1 MFGATKDFL
10 GKPAPPGYIA
20 GLGRGATGFTTR
32 SDIGPAREGPTEADI
47 ARLQEQAKRKA
58 AENGDDDD
66 ERYQDPDNE
75 TGLFN
80 AAPYEAD
87 DEEAD
92 QIYEAVVAKLDERWK
107 SRREAREKEEQE
119 KLIKERPKI
128 QDQFADLKRGL
139 HTVSAEEWEN
149 LPEVGNI
156 AGKNRKKANLREK
169 FAPVP
174 DSLLPRAQEEMAT
187 TLDSQ
192 SHGLATP
199 AGAMTNFREIG
210 EANKQVLG
218 LRLDRMAD
226 SASGS
231 TTIDPKGYLT
241 DLNSVIVKSAAEIG
255 DLKKARLLLKSV
267 ITTNPKHAPG
277 WIAAARLEEHAG
289 KLTDARQIIDKG
301 CLECPKSEDIW
312 LEAARLNNTDNAK
325 KILANA
331 VKQIPQSVKIWLQA
345 VQLETTPK
353 TKKTVIRRA
362 LDFVPNSVKLWKT
375 AVEMED
381 DPNNARILLARAVE
395 LVPQSVELWIALA
408 RLETYENARKVLNN
422 ARKMIPTS
430 HEIWITAFC
439 LQEANNADTD
449 QLEKLVGVGVKSL
462 SMMESA
468 LSRDQWLE
476 EAENCEKNGF
486 VKTCQAIV
494 RATVGMGVEEADLK
508 STWMEDAESA
518 ISHQSYDTAR
528 AIYAHALKTF
538 PSKKSIWRRAAL
550 LEKSHGTAT
559 SLEELLMRSVK
570 FCPHAEFLWLM
581 GAKEKWI
588 GGDVPGARAILDA
601 AFVANPNSEQI
612 WLAAVKLE
620 AENGEHERAEK
631 LLSNARVKA
640 DTMKVWMKSAVLE
653 RQLGKIPEA
662 LQLLDQGLAK
672 YPTAEKLWMIRGQ
685 ILVDRGDNKMAQA
698 NFTKALTHCP
708 KCVPLWIMSA
718 RLEEQTGVLIRARAK
733 LERGRLLNPKSP
745 ELWLESVRIE
755 LRGNNANMGK
765 TLMAKALQECPS
777 SGLLWSES
785 VWLETRAQ
793 RKGKIVDAL
802 KKSENSAHVLITA
815 ARLFWSDRQ
824 VEKARSWF
832 LKAEKADADLG
843 DAWAWHYKFE
853 MEHGDEP
860 RKQELMTRCKANEPR
875 HGEYWQ
881 VVAKDLKNAGKPLD
895 EILVLVALSLPSN
908 VVP

>member
-10 GKPAPPGYIA
+10 GKAAPPGYIA

-47 ARLQEQAKRKA
+47 AKLQEQAKRKA
-58 AENGDDDD
+58 AEDGDDDD

-80 AAPYEAD
+80 TAPYEAD

-92 QIYEAVVAKLDERWK
+92 QIYDAIDAKLDERRK
-107 SRREAREKEEQE
+107 ARREAREKEMKEQ
-119 KLIKERPKI
+119 LNKERPKI

-139 HTVSAEEWEN
+139 NTVTTEEWEN

-169 FAPVP
+169 FAPAP

-187 TLDSQ
+187 TLDMQ
-192 SHGLATP
+192 PNGLVTP
-199 AGAMTNFREIG
+199 APGTMTNFREIG

-218 LRLDRMAD
+218 MRLDRMAD
-226 SASGS
+226 SASGK

-241 DLNSVIVKSAAEIG
+241 GLNSVVIKSEAEIG
-255 DLKKARLLLKSV
+255 DLKKARDLLKSV

-289 KLTDARQIIDKG
+289 KLADARQIIDKG
-301 CLECPKSEDIW
+301 CAECPKSEDIW
-312 LEAARLNNTDNAK
+312 LEAARLNNTENAK

-331 VKQIPQSVKIWLQA
+331 VKQIPQSVKIWLHA
-345 VQLETTPK
+345 AQLETTPK
-353 TKKTVIRRA
+353 AKKIVIRRA
-362 LDFVPNSVKLWKT
+362 LDFVPNSVRLWKT
-375 AVEMED
+375 AVELED

-395 LVPQSVELWIALA
+395 LVPLSVELWIALA
-408 RLETYENARKVLNN
+408 RLESYENAQRVLNQ
-422 ARKMIPTS
+422 ARAKIPTS

-439 LQEANNADTD
+439 LQEANNKDV
-449 QLEKLVGVGVKSL
+449 EKLVANAIKKL
-462 SMMESA
+462 SVIESA
-468 LSRDQWLE
+468 LSRDQWIE
-476 EAENCEKNGF
+476 EAEKCEKNGF
-486 VKTCQAIV
+486 INTCQEII
-494 RATVGMGVEEADLK
+494 RNTIGMGIEEADLK
-508 STWMEDAESA
+508 STWMEDADNA
-518 ISHQSYDTAR
+518 IAHQSFGTAR
-528 AIYAHALKTF
+528 AIYAHALRTF

-550 LEKSHGTAT
+550 LEKSHGTKE
-559 SLEELLMRSVK
+559 SLEELLLRAVK
-570 FCPHAEFLWLM
+570 YCPQAEFLWLM

-588 GGDVPGARAILDA
+588 AGDVPGARAILDA
-601 AFVANPNSEQI
+601 AFEANPNSEQI

-620 AENGEHERAEK
+620 AENGEHARAEL
-631 LLSNARVKA
+631 LLSKAREKA
-640 DTMKVWMKSAVLE
+640 DTMKVWMKSVVLE
-653 RQLGKIPEA
+653 RQLGKITEA
-662 LQLLDQGLAK
+662 LQLLDQGLLK
-672 YPTAEKLWMIRGQ
+672 YPNADKLWMIRGQ
-685 ILVDRGDNKMAQA
+685 ILVDRGDIQKARENYV
-698 NFTKALTHCP
+698 KALKSCP
-708 KCVPLWIMSA
+708 KSIPLWILTS
-718 RLEEQTGVLIRARAK
+718 RLEEKAGALTKARALLDK
-733 LERGRLLNPKSP
+733 SRLLNPKTP
-745 ELWLESVRIE
+745 ELWLETVRVE
-755 LRGNNANMGK
+755 LRSNNANFGRAQ
-765 TLMAKALQECPS
+765 MAKALQECPD

-832 LKAEKADADLG
+832 LRSEKADEDLG

-853 MEHGDEP
+853 IEHGDEA
-860 RKQELMTRCKANEPR
+860 RKKELVMRCKAAEPR

-881 VVAKDLKNAGKPLD
+881 AVAKDLKNAGKPLE
-895 EILVLVALSLPSN
+895 EILVLVAASLPSN
-908 VVP
+908 VVA

>member
-10 GKPAPPGYIA
+10 GKPAPAGYIA

-58 AENGDDDD
+58 AEDGDDDD

-80 AAPYEAD
+80 TAPYEAD

-92 QIYEAVVAKLDERWK
+92 QIYDSIDAKLDERRK
-107 SRREAREKEEQE
+107 ARREAREKEMQD
-119 KLIKERPKI
+119 KLNKERPKI

-139 HTVSAEEWEN
+139 NSVSAEEWEN

-156 AGKNRKKANLREK
+156 AGRGRKKANFKEK
-169 FAPVP
+169 FTPVP

-187 TLDSQ
+187 TLDAQ
-192 SHGLATP
+192 PNGLATP
-199 AGAMTNFREIG
+199 APGTMTNFREIG

-241 DLNSVIVKSAAEIG
+241 DLNSVVVKSAAEIG
-255 DLKKARLLLKSV
+255 DLKRARLLLKSV
-267 ITTNPKHAPG
+267 VSADSKHAPG

-301 CLECPKSEDIW
+301 CQECPKSEDIW
-312 LEAARLNNTDNAK
+312 LEAARLNSTDNAK

-345 VQLETTPK
+345 VQLETTVK
-353 TKKTVIRRA
+353 TKKIVIRRA
-362 LDFVPNSVKLWKT
+362 LDYVPNSVKLWKT
-375 AVEMED
+375 AIEMED

-395 LVPQSVELWIALA
+395 LVPLSVELWIALA
-408 RLETYENARKVLNN
+408 RLETYENAKRVLNK
-422 ARKMIPTS
+422 ARSTIPTS

-439 LQEANNADTD
+439 LEEANNKSV
-449 QLEKLVGVGVKSL
+449 EKLVAVAVKQL
-462 SMMESA
+462 AVKEAA
-468 LSRDQWLE
+468 LTRDQWLE
-476 EAENCEKNGF
+476 EAERCEKNAF
-486 VKTCQAIV
+486 IHTCQAIV
-494 RATVGMGVEEADLK
+494 RTTIAMGVEEPDMK

-518 ISHQSYDTAR
+518 IAHQSYGTAR
-528 AIYAHALKTF
+528 AIYAHALRTF
-538 PSKKSIWRRAAL
+538 PHKKSIWRRAAL
-550 LEKSHGTAT
+550 LEKAHGTHE
-559 SLEELLMRSVK
+559 SLAELLARSVQS
-570 FCPHAEFLWLM
+570 CPQAEVLWLM
-581 GAKEKWI
+581 SAKEKWL
-588 GGDVPGARAILDA
+588 GGDVPAARAILGQ
-601 AFVANPNSEQI
+601 AFEANPNSEQI

-620 AENGEHERAEK
+620 AENGEHGRAEM
-631 LLSNARVKA
+631 LLSRARENA
-640 DTMKVWMKSAVLE
+640 DTAKVWIKSAVLE
-653 RQLGKIPEA
+653 RQLGKITEA
-662 LQLLDQGLAK
+662 LQLLDQGLEK
-672 YPTAEKLWMIRGQ
+672 YPTADKLWMIKGQ
-685 ILVDRGDNKMAQA
+685 ILVDRGDNQKARE
-698 NFTKALTHCP
+698 NFIKALKSCP
-708 KCVPLWIMSA
+708 KSVPLWILYA
-718 RLEEQTGVLIRARAK
+718 RLEDKAGLLVKARSL
-733 LERGRLLNPKSP
+733 LERGRIHNPKTP
-745 ELWLESVRIE
+745 ELWLESVRVE
-755 LRGNNANMGK
+755 LRGNNPQAGK
-765 TLMAKALQECPS
+765 ILMSKALQECPS

-832 LKAEKADADLG
+832 LRAEKADADLG

-853 MEHGDEP
+853 VEHGDEA
-860 RKQELMTRCKANEPR
+860 RKSDLVMRFKASEPR
-875 HGEYWQ
+875 HGEHWQ
-881 VVAKDLKNAGKPLD
+881 SATKDLKNVGKSQEEML
-895 EILVLVALSLPSN
+895 ILAAASLPSN
-908 VVP
+908 TVP

>member
-32 SDIGPAREGPTEADI
+32 SDIGPAREGPTEADLI
-47 ARLQEQAKRKA
+47 RLQEQAKRKA
-58 AENGDDDD
+58 AEDGDDDD

-80 AAPYEAD
+80 TAPYEAD

-92 QIYEAVVAKLDERWK
+92 KIYEAIDAKLDERRK
-107 SRREAREKEEQE
+107 ARREAREKEMQE
-119 KLIKERPKI
+119 KLNKERPKI

-139 HTVSAEEWEN
+139 KAVSSEEWEN

-156 AGKNRKKANLREK
+156 AGKNRKKANLKEK

-187 TLDSQ
+187 TLDAQ
-192 SHGLATP
+192 PNGLATP
-199 AGAMTNFREIG
+199 APGTMTNFREIG

-218 LRLDRMAD
+218 MRLDRMAD
-226 SASGS
+226 SASGK

-241 DLNSVIVKSAAEIG
+241 GLNSVVVKSAAEIG
-255 DLKKARLLLKSV
+255 DLKRARDLLKSV
-267 ITTNPKHAPG
+267 INTNPKHAPG

-289 KLTDARQIIDKG
+289 KLVDARQIIDKG
-301 CLECPKSEDIW
+301 CAECPKAEDIW
-312 LEAARLNNTDNAK
+312 LEAARLNTTDNAK

-331 VKQIPQSVKIWLQA
+331 VKQIPQSVKIWLHA
-345 VQLETTPK
+345 AQLETTAK
-353 TKKTVIRRA
+353 GKKTVLRRA
-362 LDFVPNSVKLWKT
+362 LDYVPNSVKLWKT
-375 AVEMED
+375 AVELED

-408 RLETYENARKVLNN
+408 RLESYENAQKVLNQ
-422 ARKMIPTS
+422 ARAKIPNS

-439 LQEANNADTD
+439 LQEANNRDV
-449 QLEKLVGVGVKSL
+449 EKLVARAIKEL
-462 SMMESA
+462 HMKESA

-476 EAENCEKNGF
+476 EAEKCEKNGF
-486 VKTCQAIV
+486 INTCQAII
-494 RATVGMGVEEADLK
+494 RATVGMGIEEADLK
-508 STWMEDAESA
+508 STWMEDADNA
-518 ISHQSYDTAR
+518 IARQSYGTAR
-528 AIYAHALKTF
+528 AVYAHALRTF

-550 LEKSHGTAT
+550 LEKAHGTKE
-559 SLEELLMRSVK
+559 SLEELLVRSVRY
-570 FCPHAEFLWLM
+570 CPQAEFLWLM
-581 GAKEKWI
+581 AAKEKWI

-601 AFVANPNSEQI
+601 AFEANPNSEQI

-620 AENGEHERAEK
+620 AENGEHGRAEL
-631 LLSNARVKA
+631 LLSKARVKA

-653 RQLGKIPEA
+653 RQLGKVPEA
-662 LQLLDQGLAK
+662 LELLDQGLLK
-672 YPTAEKLWMIRGQ
+672 YPNADKLWMIRGQ
-685 ILVDRGDNKMAQA
+685 ILVDRGDVQKARENYM
-698 NFTKALTHCP
+698 KALKSCP
-708 KCVPLWIMSA
+708 KSVPLWILAS
-718 RLEEQTGVLIRARAK
+718 RLEEKAGLLTKARALLDK
-733 LERGRLLNPKSP
+733 ARLLNPKTP

-755 LRGNNANMGK
+755 LRGNNANFGRAQ
-765 TLMAKALQECPS
+765 MAKALQECPS
-777 SGLLWSES
+777 SGQLWSEA

-832 LKAEKADADLG
+832 LRAEKADSDLG

-853 MEHGDEP
+853 LEHGDEA
-860 RKQELMTRCKANEPR
+860 RKKELVMRFKAAEPR

-881 VVAKDLKNAGKPLD
+881 VVSKDLKNAGKPLD
-895 EILVLVALSLPSN
+895 EILVLTAGSLPPN
-908 VVP
+908 TVA

>member
-47 ARLQEQAKRKA
+47 AKLQEQAKRKA

-80 AAPYEAD
+80 TAPYEAD

-92 QIYEAVVAKLDERWK
+92 QIYDAIDAKLDERRK
-107 SRREAREKEEQE
+107 ARREAREKEMQE
-119 KLIKERPKI
+119 KLNKERPKI

-139 HTVSAEEWEN
+139 NAVSTEEWEN

-156 AGKNRKKANLREK
+156 AGRSRKKANLREK

-187 TLDSQ
+187 TLDAQ
-192 SHGLATP
+192 PNGLTTP
-199 AGAMTNFREIG
+199 APGTMTNFREIG

-226 SASGS
+226 SASGQ

-241 DLNSVIVKSAAEIG
+241 GLNSVAVKSEAEIG
-255 DLKKARLLLKSV
+255 DLKRARLLLKSV

-301 CLECPKSEDIW
+301 CIECPKAEDIW

-331 VKQIPQSVKIWLQA
+331 VKQIPQSVKIWLHA
-345 VQLETTPK
+345 AQLETTPK
-353 TKKTVIRRA
+353 GKKTVIRRA
-362 LDFVPNSVKLWKT
+362 LDYVPNSVKLWKT
-375 AVEMED
+375 AVELED

-395 LVPQSVELWIALA
+395 LVPQSVEFWIALA
-408 RLETYENARKVLNN
+408 RLETYENAQNVLNA
-422 ARKMIPTS
+422 ARAKIPAS
-430 HEIWITAFC
+430 HEIWIAAFC
-439 LQEANNADTD
+439 LQEANNKNV
-449 QLEKLVGVGVKSL
+449 EILVANAVRVLSTMESSL
-462 SMMESA
+462 SRE
-468 LSRDQWLE
+468 QWLE
-476 EAENCEKNGF
+476 EAEKCEKNGF
-486 VKTCQAIV
+486 INTCQAIV
-494 RATVGMGVEEADLK
+494 RATVGMGIEEADRK
-508 STWMEDAESA
+508 STWMEDADGA
-518 ISHQSYDTAR
+518 IERQSYGTAR
-528 AIYAHALKTF
+528 AIYAHALQTF

-550 LEKSHGTAT
+550 LEKAHGTPE
-559 SLEELLMRSVK
+559 SLEELLMRSVNY
-570 FCPHAEFLWLM
+570 CPQAEFLWLM
-581 GAKEKWI
+581 GAKEKWVR
-588 GGDVPGARAILDA
+588 GNVQGARAILDA
-601 AFVANPNSEQI
+601 AFEANPNSEQI

-620 AENGEHERAEK
+620 AENGEHGRAEI
-631 LLSNARVKA
+631 LLAKAREKA
-640 DTMKVWMKSAVLE
+640 DTMKVWMKSAVLK
-653 RQLGKIPEA
+653 RQLNKIPEA
-662 LQLLDQGLAK
+662 LELLDQGLVK
-672 YPTAEKLWMIRGQ
+672 YPTADKLWMIRGQ
-685 ILVDRGDNKMAQA
+685 ILMDRGDTQKARENYI
-698 NFTKALTHCP
+698 KALKSCP
-708 KCVPLWIMSA
+708 KSVPLWILAS
-718 RLEEQTGVLIRARAK
+718 RLEEKAGMLTKARAMLDK
-733 LERGRLLNPKSP
+733 ARLLNPKTP

-755 LRGNNANMGK
+755 LRGNNANFGK
-765 TLMAKALQECPS
+765 AQMAKALQECPS
-777 SGLLWSES
+777 SGLLWSEA

-793 RKGKIVDAL
+793 RKGKVVDAL

-832 LKAEKADADLG
+832 QRAEKADSDLG

-853 MEHGDEP
+853 IEHGDEA
-860 RKQELMTRCKANEPR
+860 RKNDLVMRCKAAEPR
-875 HGEYWQ
+875 YGEYWQ
-881 VVAKDLKNAGKPLD
+881 AVSKDLRNAGKPLD
-895 EILVLVALSLPSN
+895 DILILTAASLPSN
-908 VVP
+908 TVA